1 MDETR
6 SKRNYK
12 GLAFLP
18 MLIFLILYVGCGV
31 FFTINGTEDPF
42 GQMPRYVAVVI
53 AICVAF
59 VFFDSKTSFDT
70 KVGVYTKGAG
80 RHGVMLLGLVVLLA
94 GGFQSAASAIGAE
107 SSVVNMGID
116 LIPINFLVPGVF
128 IISCIISTSTGTSM
142 GTQVAI
148 IPVAVALARGAEINI
163 AMAGAAAIAGA
174 YFGDAISFISSTLI
188 CAANGVDAKIKDIAK
203 LNILI
208 ALPAVIITIVLY
220 AVLSR
225 GAGDSEKIMTDSY
238 NIINILP
245 YAVVIAASIKGIKV
259 IITLM
264 LGILT
269 TGIIGIS
276 MGTVSFFEWTKAIG
290 AGMEKMFFL
299 VVFSSLVS
307 GLIQLIEYYGGID
320 WLLEALTNK
329 IKGAKG
335 CEYLI
340 SLVTGA
346 ISGVTLNN
354 TVAVIITSPIA
365 KELGKKYNISTKK
378 IASLMTVF
386 SSAILSLIPYD
397 SSILLAQQYGN
408 VSYLE
413 LMRYSYYPIIV
424 MIVAVLV
431 IQLGLFKTKAVEVNQ
446 LES

>member
-1 MDETR
+1 
-6 SKRNYK
+6 
-12 GLAFLP
+12 
-18 MLIFLILYVGCGV
+18 
-31 FFTINGTEDPF
+31 
-42 GQMPRYVAVVI
+42 
-53 AICVAF
+53 
-59 VFFDSKTSFDT
+59 
-70 KVGVYTKGAG
+70 
-80 RHGVMLLGLVVLLA
+80 
-94 GGFQSAASAIGAE
+94 
-107 SSVVNMGID
+107 
-116 LIPINFLVPGVF
+116 
-128 IISCIISTSTGTSM
+128 M

-163 AMAGAAAIAGA
+163 AMAGAAAIAGT

-424 MIVAVLV
+424 MIVSVLV